1 MDHEHVKCVIIKL
14 LEKTK
19 QEYFQDPGWR
29 VIGQDTKSTIYKR
42 KNW

>member
-1 MDHEHVKCVIIKL
+1 MYDYKTAR
-14 LEKTK
+14 KTK

-29 VIGQDTKSTIYKR
+29 VIGQDTESTIYKG